1 MISPPDS
8 QLPAS
13 PIFRFLTG
21 LLNNGLNAVDPATA
35 VARHLTVD
43 QGRQLRTSS
52 GWEVDL
58 ATVGRLI
65 VIGAGKGTAPMAQA
79 VEQLLGERITRGRIV
94 VKDGHGL
101 PLRKIVSCDASHPV
115 PDVRGEAAAIALAGE
130 VTGLAATDLVIVL
143 LSGGASALLPAPRN
157 GVSLADKQATTRL
170 LLASGVAINEVNAV
184 RKHLSWLKGGQLARL
199 AQPARVLCL
208 AVSDVL
214 GDDLGTIGSGPC
226 APDPTRFADVAAI
239 IARAGLTERLP
250 PAVRSVIERGL
261 AGHEAETPF
270 PGDPCFA
277 RVENLV
283 IASNR
288 QALAAIAESAQ
299 KAGWAV
305 ETCPVPLEGEAA
317 PAGRAFAQ
325 RARELARAGRP
336 TVLIAGGETTVTL
349 GERPGLGGRN
359 QEFALAA
366 AEILA
371 QPATKPSEL
380 PVAILAAGTDGNDGP
395 TTAAGAVV
403 DGRTWSRAQAMG
415 ADPRLHLLGHD
426 ANPLLARLGALL
438 ITGPTRTNV
447 MDVAI
452 ACIGTQAD

>member
-1 MISPPDS
+1 MESTPDN
-8 QLPAS
+8 LPSAD
-13 PIFRFLTG
+13 PRLHFLSR
-21 LLNNGLNAVDPATA
+21 LLHAGLNAVDPATA
-35 VARHLTVD
+35 VARHLTLER
-43 QGRQLRTSS
+43 GHLLRASS
-52 GWEVDL
+52 GWQVDL
-58 ATVGRLI
+58 ATVGRVI

-79 VEQLLGERITRGRIV
+79 VEQLLGERIARGRIV

-101 PLRKIVSCDASHPV
+101 PLRTIVSCDASHPV

-130 VTGLAATDLVIVL
+130 VTGLDATDLVLVL

-157 GVSLADKQATTRL
+157 GLSLADKQATTRL

-226 APDPTRFADVAAI
+226 APDATRFADVAAI

-250 PAVRSVIERGL
+250 LAVRNLIQRGV

-277 RVENLV
+277 RGENLV

-288 QALAAIAESAQ
+288 QALAAITDYAHR
-299 KAGWAV
+299 AGWAV
-305 ETCPVPLEGEAA
+305 ETSPAPLEGEAA
-317 PAGRAFAQ
+317 PAGRAFAE
-325 RARELARAGRP
+325 RARELARHGRS

-371 QPATKPSEL
+371 QPATTPGEL

-395 TTAAGAVV
+395 TTAAGAIVN
-403 DGRTWSRAQAMG
+403 GSTWSRAHALG
-415 ADPRLHLLGHD
+415 ADPRLHLIGHD
-426 ANPLLARLGALL
+426 AHPVLARLGALL

-452 ACIGTQAD
+452 ALIGTQAD